1 MLILLPPSERKATD
15 GDGPPLDLA
24 RLSFPELNPTRERVL
39 GALVEVCVRADAP
52 EVLGLPAGQVVEA
65 LGRNRGLYEAATLPV
80 SELYTGVLYDNLAL
94 PRLDPDRAAEQII
107 VFSGLWGA
115 LRLTD
120 RIPPYRLAMGVTLPE
135 EGRLAGVWRPVL
147 NEALRP
153 DGRLVVDMRSGPY
166 MAAWKA
172 PQPAVAVRVFR
183 EHLLGGVPKRTVVS
197 HMAKATRGKVA
208 HDLIKAGAAPRTA
221 DELLKAVADLG
232 HTVELNGTNLDIIL
246 PA

>member
-15 GDGPPLDLA
+15 GEGPPLDLT

-39 GALVEVCVRADAP
+39 GALAEVCMRADAP
-52 EVLGLPAGQVVEA
+52 EVLCLPAGQIVEA
-65 LGRNRGLYEAATLPV
+65 LGRNRALYEAPTLPV
-80 SELYTGVLYDNLAL
+80 SRLYTGVLYDNLAL
-94 PRLDPDRAAEQII
+94 PGLEPDRAADQII

-120 RIPPYRLAMGVTLPE
+120 RIPPYRLAMGVTLPT
-135 EGRLAGVWRPVL
+135 EGRLAATWRPAL
-147 NEALRP
+147 KEALRP

-172 PQPAVAVRVFR
+172 PQPAVTVRVFR
-183 EHLLGGVPKRTVVS
+183 ERMLGGVPKRTVVS

-208 HDLIKAGAAPRTA
+208 HDLIKAGATPRTPEA
-221 DELLKAVADLG
+221 LLKAVADLG
-232 HTVELNGTNLDIIL
+232 YTVELNGAHLDVIL
-246 PA
+246 HA